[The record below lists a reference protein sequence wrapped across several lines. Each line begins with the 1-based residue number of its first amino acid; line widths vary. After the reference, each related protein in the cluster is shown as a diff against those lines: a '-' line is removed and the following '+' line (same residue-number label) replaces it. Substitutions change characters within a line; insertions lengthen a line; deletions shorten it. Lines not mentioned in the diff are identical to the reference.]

1 MKVIIADDHPFT
13 LQGTKA
19 FVTSID
25 GNFRVVETCTN
36 GITALNLIQTLQPDI
51 VILDIN
57 MPGLDGL
64 DVLRKIRELKLNTN
78 VILLTMHKELS
89 IFNKAKEWG
98 ADGYLLKEYA
108 QNELALCLQAIVRG
122 EKYFSENL
130 TETLISGGTEDATL
144 LNKLTLTEQKIV
156 KLIAQQMSSK
166 QIAELLF
173 VSEKTIEGHRS
184 NIISKLELPKEKN
197 SLLKWAIANRF

>member
-13 LQGTKA
+13 LLGTKA

-25 GNFRVVETCTN
+25 SSFRIIDMCTN
-36 GITALNLIQTLQPDI
+36 GITALNLIQIHQPDI
-51 VILDIN
+51 AILDIN

-64 DVLRKIRELKLNTN
+64 DVLRKIQEQNLKTK
-78 VILLTMHKELS
+78 VILLTMHKEIS

-98 ADGYLLKEYA
+98 ATGYLLKEHA
-108 QNELALCLQAIVRG
+108 QNELEMCLQAIVKG
-122 EKYFSENL
+122 EKYFSESVRELLVVGENNDVSL
-130 TETLISGGTEDATL
+130 LI
-144 LNKLTLTEQKIV
+144 KLTLTEQKIV
-156 KLIAQQMSSK
+156 KLIALQMSSK

-184 NIISKLELPKEKN
+184 SIISKLELPKEKN